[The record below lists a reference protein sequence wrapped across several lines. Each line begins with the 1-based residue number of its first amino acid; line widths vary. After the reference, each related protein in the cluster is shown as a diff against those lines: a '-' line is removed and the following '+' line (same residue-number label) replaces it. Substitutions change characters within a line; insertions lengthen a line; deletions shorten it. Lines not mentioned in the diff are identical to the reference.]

1 MRLFAGQCLPHTYM
15 NKHLHE
21 YLNTPV
27 NLCHQTKQPRDLSG
41 KDTRY
46 YVYKFTSNGQYFSG
60 DASGVLCRLTK
71 SYRRLVLARDYDL
84 IIRNEN
90 LRKTRVL
97 FVSMW

>member
-1 MRLFAGQCLPHTYM
+1 M

-21 YLNTPV
+21 YLNMPV

-60 DASGVLCRLTK
+60 DASGAKPVYCSCLCG
-71 SYRRLVLARDYDL
+71 
-84 IIRNEN
+84 NGW
-90 LRKTRVL
+90 L
-97 FVSMW
+97 FTMLFECFLLKRQVV